1 MSELDNMTKE
11 ELKEYFKKQIPKRL
25 KFWYTITGR
34 KRKIDEIAEDRLF
47 DYYKFLM
54 MMSGGFE

>member
-11 ELKEYFKKQIPKRL
+11 ELIEYFKKQIPKRL

-34 KRKIDEIAEDRLF
+34 KRKIDEIAEDRVIDFHIFIL
-47 DYYKFLM
+47 
-54 MMSGGFE
+54 MMSGGYE